1 MKMGMLL
8 FAAVAALNLFAE
20 GGSKM
25 PMLSWAGKAKVVNHH
40 NDVQFQLPEW
50 RKCPSEENCQTKPR
64 SRVLN
69 VSDCCR

>member
-25 PMLSWAGKAKVVNHH
+25 PMLSWAGKVKVVNHH
-40 NDVQFQLPEW
+40 NDVPFRAL
-50 RKCPSEENCQTKPR
+50 
-64 SRVLN
+64 
-69 VSDCCR
+69 